1 MPKVAKPGRAPRIGA
16 NTAKYDAHH
25 TVLKQTYGALADLRA
40 ELADSK
46 EKIAERT
53 NLLNL
58 FATCADSQRSW
69 LLLEDYF
76 EKLNLSR
83 KDFGANEWWPRMAE
97 ARSKARLEE
106 LAILFLRAGRS
117 LPQEL
122 QPHANYSRFAE
133 IEQAEQEGRLVQE
146 LEHWLFPPA
155 PVHLDS
161 PRAGLRIICKPV
173 PAGPDASLHQLRIA
187 FHLFRPRTGEKE
199 KTLED
204 LIDLNTRAA
213 HEQELFPPMDWEFI
227 QWVVENYRH
236 REDKE
241 GPFLLQGLELL
252 QWIARWGHH
261 GRLLMECGTKPVVY
275 HGQVAEL
282 TPHLQNGD
290 QELSFTQRI
299 KLSNGQIRPLSEA
312 IWFGGQPPLAFVDD
326 TFYLLRNAPP
336 GTLLESIA
344 RTPSLPVRKLSHR
357 FLTNLRRA
365 HFDNG
370 VDWDQLCTAHPAL
383 PQFTFELVDEV
394 IRIRL
399 LARSERDQS
408 IWHWNGHE
416 WVPDEPGRARN
427 GKPEILDDLR
437 LEPAIDWLRRLNC
450 FTPEPGLWVG
460 DAAENFF
467 NILSTNW
474 ATRPA
479 DAEFLGNAAFQRL
492 FLTPRKLKPNLIV
505 KGSGIDWFSVSAEW
519 ESEGMKLTK
528 ADLQRLAS
536 ATGRFVKLPDSG
548 WVELDTKAVQ
558 NAHEALADLGL
569 EGLSPIAQQVP
580 IEQAAHLDEK
590 GLEKFGD
597 SEHAKV
603 LRKRLANFEGI
614 APTDLPKG
622 LNAELRPYQKEGF
635 DFLCHLTSLHLGGIL
650 ADDMGL
656 GKTLQTLIWLAW
668 HKARNGHAHKPALV
682 ICPASVLHN
691 WRREAEKF
699 VPHLKVLV
707 LQSGAGRHT
716 MRKLIP
722 QHDIIVTNYALL
734 RRDLEELN
742 KFDFGV
748 LVLDE
753 AQFIKNP
760 TAQVTQ
766 SVKQLKADHRVALTG
781 TPLENRLLDLW
792 SICDFIQPGYLG
804 TQEHFHET
812 YDPKS
817 GAETEEAIS
826 LQRIARRR
834 LSAKLRPLLLRRL
847 KKQVAKDLPDRIE
860 QRRDCELGE
869 EHRKLYLAE
878 LRRSR
883 EQVMQAVKEKGL
895 AKSKMHVLA
904 ALTRLRQICCHPQ
917 LVGSDVASGKTETL
931 FELLDTL
938 VAEGQKVL
946 VFSQFVQM
954 LKILETDCAKRGIPT
969 HLLTGETKQRQEVVN
984 AFQADEH
991 GGVFL
996 LSLRAAGTG
1005 LNLTNA
1011 SYVVLYD
1018 PWWNPAVEAQAID
1031 RSHRIGQTRT
1041 VNAYRLIAPGTV
1053 EEKIWDLQ
1061 QRKAQ
1066 TIQDVLGEEG
1076 FARSLSQTDLEYL
1089 FSEE

>member
-427 GKPEILDDLR
+427 SKPEILDDLR

-635 DFLCHLTSLHLGGIL
+635 DFLCHLTSLRLGGIL

-656 GKTLQTLIWLAW
+656 GKTLQTLSWLAW

>member
-133 IEQAEQEGRLVQE
+133 IEQAEQQGRLVQE

-299 KLSNGQIRPLSEA
+299 KLSNGEIRPLSEA

-336 GTLLESIA
+336 GMLLESIA

-427 GKPEILDDLR
+427 SKPEILDDLR

-635 DFLCHLTSLHLGGIL
+635 DFLCHLTSLRLGGIL

-656 GKTLQTLIWLAW
+656 GKTLQTLSWLAW